1 MLFFLLCLIFHARC
15 FSWSFNCCKL
25 FATSPNFPSPTVQ
38 SASIPERRGLQPVAG
53 PICSQNPKMQA
64 ALVGSWRPHHLCL
77 CVQELPD
84 TQPGEHRLP
93 AASCSSLVP
102 KLWLL
107 HPWQHVLQRGKCP
120 GSRGALLKPG
130 LKALVTPRARMNWT
144 ALPEHHF
151 LHPRRFI
158 EAPHESPSLTE
169 HPPPRQ
175 RCPPHLSLC

>member
-25 FATSPNFPSPTVQ
+25 FATSPNFPSPAVQ

-64 ALVGSWRPHHLCL
+64 APVGSWRPHHLCL

-107 HPWQHVLQRGKCP
+107 HPWQHVLQRGMEI
-120 GSRGALLKPG
+120 L
-130 LKALVTPRARMNWT
+130 
-144 ALPEHHF
+144 HHWKM
-151 LHPRRFI
+151 
-158 EAPHESPSLTE
+158 
-169 HPPPRQ
+169 PRQ
-175 RCPPHLSLC
+175 QGSSAQARTKGSGDTQSQDELDCPSRAPFSPPQEVY